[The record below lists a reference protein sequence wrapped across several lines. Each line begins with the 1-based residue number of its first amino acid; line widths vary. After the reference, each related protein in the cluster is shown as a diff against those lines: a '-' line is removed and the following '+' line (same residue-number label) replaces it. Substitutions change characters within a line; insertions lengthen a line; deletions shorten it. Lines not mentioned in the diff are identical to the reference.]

1 MEQVR
6 GFTGEDF
13 ARFYRAHYAPNRAVI
28 VVAGGFDAPWVL
40 ERLERAYGALA
51 PGAPRPAT
59 VPADPPWAASRR
71 REVHHD
77 KVSADSL
84 LLAWRTPGVTHAD
97 TPALVLLAGVLTAG
111 QSAPLHRR
119 IVSDGLGTHAAALSM
134 DAEMYLASPGLFL
147 VDVDLQQ
154 GVPAERAEEAV
165 HGQLAALRSEG
176 IAPEHLERARNQ
188 IRLGVYTGMRT
199 NMSLARQ
206 VGGYAVACGDP
217 RYGERLLRAVEAVTR
232 EQAQAAL
239 ERYLTAAPVL
249 TVVQRPAQA
258 GAATAAAGGA
268 A

>member
-1 MEQVR
+1 
-6 GFTGEDF
+6 
-13 ARFYRAHYAPNRAVI
+13 
-28 VVAGGFDAPWVL
+28 
-40 ERLERAYGALA
+40 
-51 PGAPRPAT
+51 
-59 VPADPPWAASRR
+59 
-71 REVHHD
+71 
-77 KVSADSL
+77 
-84 LLAWRTPGVTHAD
+84 
-97 TPALVLLAGVLTAG
+97 
-111 QSAPLHRR
+111 
-119 IVSDGLGTHAAALSM
+119 
-134 DAEMYLASPGLFL
+134 
-147 VDVDLQQ
+147 
-154 GVPAERAEEAV
+154 V